1 MPISTGNSDLKLA
14 RPVLQSRAM
23 QATKTQVQAP
33 VRSLDQRMEALKRA
47 NEIRVRRAQL
57 KKDLKSGR
65 ARIEA
70 ILSQPPA
77 YVETA
82 KVFDML
88 MAVPKFGRVKAARFL
103 NQCRISQSKTVGG
116 LSERQRA
123 ELVGLLRR

>member
-1 MPISTGNSDLKLA
+1 M
-14 RPVLQSRAM
+14 QSP
-23 QATKTQVQAP
+23 KTQVQAP
-33 VRSLDQRMEALKRA
+33 LRSFDQRMEALRRA

-57 KKDLKSGR
+57 KKDLKAGVVHV
-65 ARIEA
+65 EDV
-70 ILSQPPA
+70 LGDPPS

-82 KVFDML
+82 KVIDIL

-123 ELVGLLRR
+123 ELVSLLRR

>member
-1 MPISTGNSDLKLA
+1 M
-14 RPVLQSRAM
+14 QMSR
-23 QATKTQVQAP
+23 TQVQAP
-33 VRSLDQRMEALKRA
+33 LRSLDQRMDALRRA

-57 KKDLKSGR
+57 KKDLKAGTVK
-65 ARIEA
+65 IEEV
-70 ILSQPPA
+70 LRDPPA

-82 KVFDML
+82 KVIDIL

-123 ELVGLLRR
+123 ELVSLLRR